1 MDDPTRAALDPE
13 ALNRNIML
21 LLYDAARLIR
31 KDFDRRAKSVGLTT
45 RAQYA
50 VLAHLSYNEGIN
62 QNALADIL
70 DIEPITL
77 ARQLDRLE
85 EAGMVERRPDPN
97 DRRARTLY
105 LTDKAWPVLDQ
116 IRVLGEQTRDRAT
129 KNLDETAQDRL
140 INLLLHIRNNLSDK
154 PDQPAGTSGSGGGA

>member
-1 MDDPTRAALDPE
+1 MMDQTFRKPE
-13 ALNRNIML
+13 TEEVERSLNL
-21 LLYDAARLIR
+21 LLYDAARLMR
-31 KDFDRRAKSVGLTT
+31 RDFDRRAKLVGLTT

-50 VLAHLSYNEGIN
+50 VLAHLSYSEGIN
-62 QNALADIL
+62 QSALADLL

-105 LTDKAWPVLDQ
+105 LTPKTWPILDQ
-116 IRVLGEQTRDRAT
+116 IHDIAQESRSVALDGLSEEQ
-129 KNLDETAQDRL
+129 KETL
-140 INLLLHIRNNLSDK
+140 IDLLVTVRSNFSDK
-154 PDQPAGTSGSGGGA
+154 EGSDVETS

>member
-1 MDDPTRAALDPE
+1 MDDATKAALDPK

-31 KDFDRRAKSVGLTT
+31 KDFDRRAKLVGLTT

-50 VLAHLSYNEGIN
+50 VLAHLAYNEGIN

-105 LTDKAWPVLDQ
+105 LTDGAWPMLDQ
-116 IRVLGEQTRDRAT
+116 IRLLGEQTREKAM
-129 KNLDETAQDRL
+129 KNLDADAQEKL
-140 INLLLHIRNNLSDK
+140 IDLLIHIRNNLSDK
-154 PDQPAGTSGSGGGA
+154 PADPPPLREAENE